1 MVRMFVKIFK
11 SKVYPIREEYNMG
24 GIPFGRNRDGR
35 NPIWEEYYDRE
46 YIWKEHHEGGILYG
60 RNPVLEES
68 CMGGIPMEPL
78 LTLSNHYQ
86 FYCFF
91 VIIYTLFVHIL
102 QCPYYFITYIVASL
116 LKTSFLPVS
125 PFFLPLSKFAPQLSP
140 TLSLIFLSLYFIP
153 TLVFST

>member
-1 MVRMFVKIFK
+1 MVCIPLGKNTTWEGFHLEGIV
-11 SKVYPIREEYNMG
+11 MG
-24 GIPFGRNRDGR
+24 GIQFGRNIMIGNTFGR
-35 NPIWEEYYDRE
+35 NTMKEESCM
-46 YIWKEHHEGGILYG
+46 GGILFW

-86 FYCFF
+86 FNCFF